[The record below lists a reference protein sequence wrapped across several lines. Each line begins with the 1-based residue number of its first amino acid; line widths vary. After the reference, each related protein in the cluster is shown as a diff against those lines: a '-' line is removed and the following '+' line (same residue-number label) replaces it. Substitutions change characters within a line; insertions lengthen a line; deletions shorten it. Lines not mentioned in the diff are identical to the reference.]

1 MNKQKLIRDQ
11 LDKKFSVLKNVGDID
26 VPDSG
31 WVNAIRKAL
40 TMSMRQLGLRL
51 KISAQSVK
59 EIEEREKAGT
69 ISLKVLRQVGAAL
82 NMKFV
87 YGFIPVKGSL
97 AAMIESRARDLAR
110 EIVLRTSAS
119 MALEDQENRPER
131 IEQAIAEKTTEI
143 VAKMPRYLWD

>member
-26 VPDSG
+26 VPESG

-40 TMSMRQLGLRL
+40 NMSMRQLGLRL

-59 EIEEREKAGT
+59 EIEDREQAGT
-69 ISLKVLRQVGAAL
+69 ISLKVLRQVGAGL

-87 YGFIPVKGSL
+87 YGFIPVEGSL
-97 AAMIESRARDLAR
+97 AAMIENRARELAR

-143 VAKMPRYLWD
+143 VVKMPRYLWD